1 MIELA
6 SPADL
11 IWQLTVELRRGR
23 SFAEDTERK
32 ASRIVSECTARSNQ
46 NDRDAFDRRFDEAL
60 RRPSNLVINSQRY
73 CFSRGVV
80 ASACSFRVRAA
91 AA

>member
-32 ASRIVSECTARSNQ
+32 ASRIVSECTPEVIRMTATPLIVGLMKHCG
-46 NDRDAFDRRFDEAL
+46 AL
-60 RRPSNLVINSQRY
+60 QIW
-73 CFSRGVV
+73 
-80 ASACSFRVRAA
+80 
-91 AA
+91 